1 MGNQLGLAL
10 EELAEAELDLADEWV
25 KVGERHAVEHDV
37 FHLATTLARECRA
50 HAERLAPFL
59 ERYGARASDADGAEP
74 GETRLAGLRRKAAE
88 LLGREPAAGLLLLAD
103 LRRLYLMTEEA
114 SIGWT
119 IAGQAAQAARD
130 PDLLALVTLCH
141 GETLMQSKWLTTRI
155 KEAAPQTLTV
165 G

>member
-1 MGNQLGLAL
+1 MANHLGLAL
-10 EELAEAELDLADEWV
+10 QDLAEAELDLADEWV

-37 FHLATTLARECRA
+37 FHMAETLSREGRA
-50 HAERLAPFL
+50 HAERLVPFL
-59 ERYGARASDADGAEP
+59 ERYGARSSKADGADP
-74 GETRLAGLRRKAAE
+74 GESRLAGLRRKTSE

-103 LRRLYLMTEEA
+103 LQRLYVMTEEA

-130 PDLLALVTLCH
+130 PDLLALVTVCH
-141 GETLMQSKWLTTRI
+141 GETLMQAKWLTTRI
-155 KEAAPQTLTV
+155 KEAAPQTLVV